1 MIPIRTESE
10 IALIR
15 ASCRIVAQVQA
26 VLESVAALG
35 TTTRALDRLAE
46 KTIRDCGG
54 TPAFKGYH
62 GFPASIC
69 VSPNSE
75 AVHGFPSDTPLVE
88 GDILSVDVGVLLEGY
103 YGDGAFTMGIGE
115 KISPERQRLLDTTR
129 AALFDGI
136 EQARV
141 SNRLTDIS
149 HAVESRARS
158 GGLSVVRDFGGH
170 GVGRSL
176 HEDPHVPNHGA
187 PGKGPRLRAGYV
199 LAIEPILSL
208 GGPDLEIAEDGWTT
222 TTTDG
227 SPVAHFEHT
236 VAITD
241 EGPDILTLSHGVVS
255 LAGETSP
262 GAASPKATV

>member
-1 MIPIRTESE
+1 MAR
-10 IALIR
+10 
-15 ASCRIVAQVQA
+15 VQA
-26 VLESVAALG
+26 VLESAAAPG
-35 TTTRALDRLAE
+35 VTTGALDKLAE
-46 KTIRDCGG
+46 ETILDFGG
-54 TPAFKGYH
+54 SPAFKGYH

-69 VSPNSE
+69 ASPNSE
-75 AVHGFPSDTPLVE
+75 AVHGFPNDTPLVE
-88 GDILSVDVGVLLEGY
+88 GDILGVDVGVLLEGY

-115 KISPERQRLLDTTR
+115 ISPDRQRLLDTTR

-149 HAVESRARS
+149 HAVESRALS
-158 GGLSVVRDFGGH
+158 GGLSVVRNFGGH
-170 GVGRSL
+170 GVGRAL
-176 HEDPHVPNHGA
+176 HEDPHVPNYGS
-187 PGKGPRLRAGYV
+187 PGKGPRLKAGYV

-208 GGPDLEIAEDGWTT
+208 GGPDLETAEDGWTT

-241 EGPDILTLSHGVVS
+241 EGPDILTLSHSVDS
-255 LAGETSP
+255 LSAETSVA
-262 GAASPKATV
+262 AASPKATA

>member
-1 MIPIRTESE
+1 M
-10 IALIR
+10 
-15 ASCRIVAQVQA
+15 AQVQA
-26 VLESVAALG
+26 VLESAAAPG

-46 KTIRDCGG
+46 ETIRDCGG

-69 VSPNSE
+69 ASPNSE
-75 AVHGFPSDTPLVE
+75 AVHGFPRDTPLVE
-88 GDILSVDVGVLLEGY
+88 GDILGVDVGVLLEGY

-115 KISPERQRLLDTTR
+115 ISPERQRLLDTTR

-141 SNRLTDIS
+141 SNRLTNIS
-149 HAVESRARS
+149 HAIESRARS

-176 HEDPHVPNHGA
+176 HEDPHVPNYGS
-187 PGKGPRLRAGYV
+187 PGKGPRLKAGYV

-227 SPVAHFEHT
+227 SPVAHYEHT

-241 EGPDILTLSHGVVS
+241 EGPDILTLSDGVDS
-255 LAGETSP
+255 LSSETSIA
-262 GAASPKATV
+262 AASPKAPV